1 MRAAGFVIS
10 EEGEFEIVENPFIW
24 QLLKRRRRKCVG
36 KIKINL
42 MDMCC
47 ENEMGLA
54 HSICM
59 EMCCENEMG
68 LAHSTC
74 MDMCCENEMGLAHS
88 ICMDMCCENE
98 MGLAHS
104 ICMEMSGSITREM
117 DIQFLHA
124 VSCCTLLLVL

>member
-59 EMCCENEMG
+59 EM
-68 LAHSTC
+68 
-74 MDMCCENEMGLAHS
+74 
-88 ICMDMCCENE
+88 
-98 MGLAHS
+98 
-104 ICMEMSGSITREM
+104 SGSITREM